1 MTQKLVESDG
11 KGVSFAVRI
20 QPRASKNEVAGVLG
34 DEIKIRVTSP
44 PVDGEANKAL
54 CAFLGRLLGI
64 PPRRVEIVIGHRGR
78 RKVIRVAGLSPE
90 EVLDKLKLT

>member
-1 MTQKLVESDG
+1 MNLVEGDA

-54 CAFLGRLLGI
+54 CAFLGRLLGV
-64 PPRRVEIVIGHRGR
+64 PARQVEIVAGHRGR

-90 EVLDKLKLT
+90 DVLDKLKLT